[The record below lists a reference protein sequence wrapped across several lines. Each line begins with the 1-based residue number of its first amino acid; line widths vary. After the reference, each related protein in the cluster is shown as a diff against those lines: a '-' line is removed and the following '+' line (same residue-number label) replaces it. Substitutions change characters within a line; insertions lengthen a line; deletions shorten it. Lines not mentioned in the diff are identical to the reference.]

1 MLRSRCLRMLR
12 SRCLCMLRSR
22 GPYAPFPLPLY
33 PLFPSLWRTHGSANA
48 IRICTHSGD
57 LARRCRPHGR
67 TGKSNRHGLGPRC
80 RSGRA
85 GRSRRNRHRILACA
99 PGRAHGT
106 TSENGDYIIPVLPA
120 GDYEVKFELQGFK
133 TTTRPVSVKM
143 AETLPLNV
151 TLAIAAVAESVTVTG
166 ASPDIV
172 PTATI
177 AANFKKEVLERLPV
191 GRALNDAVLLAPG
204 VAGNGPSSNI
214 MMAGALSFESQYLV
228 NGVVINENLRGQAL
242 NLFIEDAI
250 QETKVS
256 TGAISAEYGRFGGGV
271 VNMITKSGGNR
282 FSGSFRTTFDNDAWR
297 SLTPFPS
304 DQTVNAVTP
313 TYEMTAG
320 GPVVKDKPWYF
331 GAGRFTKPARGLT
344 LAVTGGNY
352 TARTH

>member
-1 MLRSRCLRMLR
+1 MTGGAMIQRFLLLS
-12 SRCLCMLRSR
+12 
-22 GPYAPFPLPLY
+22 A
-33 PLFPSLWRTHGSANA
+33 LWALLLASVAGAAAQGNPTGTISGHVADPDGLAVPGATVTASSPALQGVRTA
-48 IRICTHSGD
+48 
-57 LARRCRPHGR
+57 
-67 TGKSNRHGLGPRC
+67 
-80 RSGRA
+80 
-85 GRSRRNRHRILACA
+85 
-99 PGRAHGT
+99 T
-106 TSENGDYIIPVLPA
+106 TSENGDYIIPFLPA

-177 AANFKKEVLERLPV
+177 AANFKKEALERLPV

-204 VAGNGPSSNI
+204 VAGNGPSGNI

-256 TGAISAEYGRFGGGV
+256 TGAISEEYGRFGGGV
-271 VNMITKSGGNR
+271 VNMITKSGATS
-282 FSGSFRTTFDNDAWR
+282 FTGS
-297 SLTPFPS
+297 
-304 DQTVNAVTP
+304 
-313 TYEMTAG
+313 
-320 GPVVKDKPWYF
+320 
-331 GAGRFTKPARGLT
+331 
-344 LAVTGGNY
+344 
-352 TARTH
+352 